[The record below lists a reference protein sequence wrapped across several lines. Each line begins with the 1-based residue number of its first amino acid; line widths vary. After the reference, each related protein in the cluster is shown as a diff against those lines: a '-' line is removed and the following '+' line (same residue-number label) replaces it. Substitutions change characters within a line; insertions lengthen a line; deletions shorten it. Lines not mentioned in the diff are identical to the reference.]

1 MLQALCSENL
11 IFNKDLFAERS
22 GTEGELG
29 NEMAE
34 IVKRRRKFSVIFI
47 NHKSLTILKKVIIRL
62 RIRKKSYN
70 GKLI

>member
-29 NEMAE
+29 NKMTE
-34 IVKRRRKFSVIFI
+34 IVNGRRKLNAIFKI
-47 NHKSLTILKKVIIRL
+47 NFKSITIKSNCQTS
-62 RIRKKSYN
+62 KKSYTV
-70 GKLI
+70 KLI

>member
-34 IVKRRRKFSVIFI
+34 MVKGRGKFSVIFI
-47 NHKSLTILKKVIIRL
+47 NHKSITIRKVIIGL
-62 RIRKKSYN
+62 NEQEI
-70 GKLI
+70 I